1 MIDARLQIL
10 DTIVETL
17 PSGLILFHPGGEI
30 FKINIRAK
38 TLLGIPEYK
47 DITKFEDF
55 PPSLDKLVDIFNNP
69 EDVIRSEVSLP
80 LSVYHKRHKN
90 EDEHESE
97 YTIGFSL
104 ITLTPPDGPP
114 IRTFTFT
121 DITQILKDRASM
133 DKIKDELA
141 QSKKLASIGTMISG
155 VAHELNNPLTGIS
168 MSTDL
173 ARRGL
178 EKLKK
183 EFEPTEGDA
192 SNANAKTLKTLDLAL
207 SEIDKIR
214 KSSEKASV
222 LVGDLLSYSRT
233 SQINLEPVILNAL
246 VDETV
251 QALKSHPQ
259 FSQFTFTIRPP
270 DKDVDKQYMVKADR
284 VKLEQ
289 VFYNLFKNA
298 CDATDGKGAIEIY
311 YIESKGPDGSPQIA
325 THVRDN
331 GPGIDTTILARIFDP
346 FFSTKGNKGVG
357 LGLSISYR
365 TIEQH
370 GGQLVVNSD
379 GASWTEFEVILPVYL
394 VLGGDDPIG
403 LAG

>member
-1 MIDARLQIL
+1 MIDSRLQIL

-17 PSGLILFHPGGEI
+17 PSGLVLFHPGGEI

-47 DITKFEDF
+47 DINTFEDF
-55 PPSLDKLVDIFNNP
+55 PPSLERLKEILNNP
-69 EDVIRSEVSLP
+69 EDVIRSEVVLP
-80 LSVYHKRHKN
+80 LSVYHDSHKS
-90 EDEHESE
+90 EDEHDSE

-104 ITLTPPDGPP
+104 ITLTPPDGTP

-121 DITQILKDRASM
+121 DITQILKDRVTM

-178 EKLKK
+178 DKLKK
-183 EFEPTEGDA
+183 SIPAEDETQARIIKVLDM
-192 SNANAKTLKTLDLAL
+192 TLA
-207 SEIDKIR
+207 EIDKIQ
-214 KSSEKASV
+214 KASEKASV
-222 LVGDLLSYSRT
+222 LVGDLLAYSRT

-251 QALKSHPQ
+251 QAMKSHPQ
-259 FSQFTFTIRPP
+259 FTQFAFDIRSPDSQSN
-270 DKDVDKQYMVKADR
+270 KQYMVKADR

-289 VFYNLFKNA
+289 VFYNLIKNA
-298 CDATDGKGAIEIY
+298 CDATEGKGTLEIY
-311 YIESKGPDGSPQIA
+311 YTESKGPDGAPMVT

-331 GPGIDTTILARIFDP
+331 GPGIDKTILARIFDP

-365 TIEQH
+365 TLEQH
-370 GGQLVVNSD
+370 NGQLSVDSEP
-379 GASWTEFEVILPVYL
+379 GAWTEFEVMLPVYL
-394 VLGGDDPIG
+394 VLGGDDP
-403 LAG
+403 LAVSG